1 MHRETLEISTPG
13 RGFTEVTGQVGEI
26 VSRAGIREGLCN
38 VLILHTSAS
47 LVITEN
53 ADPDVLADLETA
65 ISRLAPDGDPRY
77 THTAEGPDDMS
88 AHIRSMLTRTS
99 VSIPFESGRLRL
111 GTWQGLFLWEHR
123 TRPHAR
129 KVVVSILPG

>member
-1 MHRETLEISTPG
+1 MHRETLEVATPG
-13 RGFTEVTGQVGEI
+13 RGFIEITRQVGEI
-26 VSRAGIREGLCN
+26 VARAGIAEGLCN
-38 VLILHTSAS
+38 IFILHTSAS

-53 ADPDVLADLETA
+53 ADPDVLADLETV
-65 ISRLAPDGDPRY
+65 ISELAPDGDSRF

-88 AHIRSMLTRTS
+88 AHVRCLLTQTS
-99 VSIPFESGRLRL
+99 ISVPIESGALRL

-129 KVVVSILPG
+129 TVVISVLG